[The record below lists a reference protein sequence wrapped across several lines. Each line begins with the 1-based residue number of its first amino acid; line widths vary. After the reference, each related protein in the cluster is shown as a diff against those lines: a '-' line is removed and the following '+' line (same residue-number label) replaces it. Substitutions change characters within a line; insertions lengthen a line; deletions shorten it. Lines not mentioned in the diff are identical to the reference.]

1 MIFTLGTLKLPG
13 HAHPRSNLCVNTKS
27 PISTCHKFF
36 IVGETGA
43 GWTNFYFFVS
53 MDFVFRPNAELFCM
67 WETWTFATISSMSGL
82 VHDLLFSI
90 ERLISGGTWMV
101 YFAPGSGY
109 IEPMHGAHWTKWKLC
124 INYRKL
130 LSSILIRSCRQFS
143 YSLYGK
149 QWYFCDFFS

>member
-1 MIFTLGTLKLPG
+1 MLNTTIYGTNPRTGDIFII
-13 HAHPRSNLCVNTKS
+13 REVS
-27 PISTCHKFF
+27 
-36 IVGETGA
+36 VGETGA

-143 YSLYGK
+143 YSLYDK